1 MLRNRFELGST
12 VHFYKNEDIRLR
24 VAASVEASYPD
35 SIIANL
41 DRSTLLGAIKS
52 GDAWMFPNGR
62 LELKIYIMIE
72 SPLHKLK
79 VSIDGILK
87 KLKTT
92 IIESQLWHDL
102 QISKIFDNDEILTTQ
117 EGVHS
122 LNVVFEF
129 QQKSEPFPQS
139 KPPRMPYVLIN
150 TGSSTVDPP
159 PTVLRI
165 FLHNISI
172 FFSFSSTSSNNIP
185 EGNFGDIPSSNSSE
199 DLSSML
205 QPQGDPQDEMGCGRD
220 DISIGGS
227 QMTACSDDD
236 WMSLDYVS
244 PFCSQQT
251 SNHCRC
257 GAISSLQTEPLEVP
271 EATYQ
276 PLMKLLNSGFR
287 TLLCRTNRRSTS
299 NITTIIEIPGPS
311 LQEFAPSL
319 FVPGYDDNVLQR
331 VRFIP
336 MISKGIAAMLDN
348 VPFPNAGTQ
357 LERAAIG
364 SICSEQNSE
373 PYGTSNDFTHTKN
386 TKSALK
392 TLLWKSMQRR
402 LYTPEAARQ
411 LPSVITPLKLKNNG
425 PSQDTI
431 SAISLAHTTT
441 VITGLINDHLI
452 NDQSPHADR
461 ISDTEWC
468 FAEDSDFLLADE
480 LDSENGD
487 RNTYFTNLFQIQHP
501 YCMGVTNPNYD
512 GERDLPDNCPNTT
525 GKPSPSPPPIAA
537 SIHDDLD
544 MLDDREQEA
553 TLITDIHD
561 FPLLQITKSQ
571 PSSMSLPPVIRN
583 TTTTT
588 ATATSKALISIPPS
602 PPSSEMEI
610 LDPSSP
616 VTMPEEFLLSLS
628 STHHG
633 PHDTIATAQTSNFVD
648 EILPKYSSP
657 NENYGRSLGG
667 GGGNGDGCGTG
678 DSEMLFL

>member
-1 MLRNRFELGST
+1 
-12 VHFYKNEDIRLR
+12 
-24 VAASVEASYPD
+24 
-35 SIIANL
+35 
-41 DRSTLLGAIKS
+41 
-52 GDAWMFPNGR
+52 
-62 LELKIYIMIE
+62 MIE

-102 QISKIFDNDEILTTQ
+102 QISKVFDNDEILTSQ

-129 QQKSEPFPQS
+129 QQKSEQS
-139 KPPRMPYVLIN
+139 SQCKPPRMPYVLIN
-150 TGSSTVDPP
+150 TGSSIVDPP

-185 EGNFGDIPSSNSSE
+185 EGSFGDIPSSNSSE

-205 QPQGDPQDEMGCGRD
+205 QPQGGSQDEMGCGRD

-227 QMTACSDDD
+227 QMTAWSDDD

-244 PFCSQQT
+244 PSCSQQT
-251 SNHCRC
+251 SYHCRC

-276 PLMKLLNSGFR
+276 PFMKLLNSGFH
-287 TLLCRTNRRSTS
+287 TSLCRTNRRSTS
-299 NITTIIEIPGPS
+299 DITTIIEIPGPS

-331 VRFIP
+331 ARFIP

-348 VPFPNAGTQ
+348 VPRPNAGAQ
-357 LERAAIG
+357 LERAVIG
-364 SICSEQNSE
+364 SICSERKFESS
-373 PYGTSNDFTHTKN
+373 GTSNDFTHTKN

-402 LYTPEAARQ
+402 LFTPEAARQ

-425 PSQDTI
+425 PSQNTI
-431 SAISLAHTTT
+431 PAISLAHTTT
-441 VITGLINDHLI
+441 IITGLI

-468 FAEDSDFLLADE
+468 FAEDSDILLTDE

-512 GERDLPDNCPNTT
+512 GERDLPDNPNTT
-525 GKPSPSPPPIAA
+525 GKPSPSPPPITS

-544 MLDDREQEA
+544 MLDDREQET
-553 TLITDIHD
+553 TLITDIPD
-561 FPLLQITKSQ
+561 FPLLQITKSR
-571 PSSMSLPPVIRN
+571 PSSMSLTPVIRN

-616 VTMPEEFLLSLS
+616 VTIPEEFLLSLS

-633 PHDTIATAQTSNFVD
+633 PHATIATAQASNFVD
-648 EILPKYSSP
+648 EILPKYFSP
-657 NENYGRSLGG
+657 NESYGRSLGG
-667 GGGNGDGCGTG
+667 GGGGDGCGTG
-678 DSEMLFL
+678 DSEMLLL